1 MIFILELFLEL
12 SEVSYDELRQ
22 YKMSPGD
29 LYWKNSSGNTVLL
42 RKRGDWLDFSYL
54 EKFEKRNIT
63 LFISQSI
70 DIQWLTRFH
79 QITTSYMEAK
89 TLREKEIHWKNW
101 LLHVRDRY
109 WSVTHPDGAFEL
121 KLLFENIF
129 YDFNTEETDKNIN
142 ADLELFDRYLHVAAD
157 VVFLLLLL
165 GFNDFHFL
173 KSMYRTTLLSFDFIK
188 KEKLTVSIKK
198 EIADF
203 LNANQKLSTI
213 SLENYMADVMDEDLK
228 YWTAVLFEDLR
239 AENGLL
245 KVSDNEIGDV
255 ERVLIFSN
263 RTRSLIGKESDTF
276 VFDFLK
282 KNQLKFMSP
291 HLMKKINFLLKE
303 PELIAV

>member
-1 MIFILELFLEL
+1 MEL

-29 LYWKNSSGNTVLL
+29 LYWKNSSGNSVLL

-79 QITTSYMEAK
+79 QITMSYIETK

-109 WSVTHPDGAFEL
+109 WVTNHPDGAFEL

-129 YDFNTEETDKNIN
+129 YDFSTEETDKNIN
-142 ADLELFDRYLHVAAD
+142 TDLELFDRYLHVAAD

-165 GFNDFHFL
+165 GFNDFQFL
-173 KSMYRTTLLSFDFIK
+173 KNMYKATLKSFDLIK
-188 KEKLTVSIKK
+188 REKLTLSIKK
-198 EIADF
+198 EVADF
-203 LNANQKLSTI
+203 LNANQKMNSI
-213 SLENYMADVMDEDLK
+213 SLEEFIQEVADEELQ

-239 AENGLL
+239 AENGTL
-245 KVSDNEIGDV
+245 KVFDNEIGDI

-263 RTRSLIGKESDTF
+263 RTRSLIGKESEAF

>member
-1 MIFILELFLEL
+1 
-12 SEVSYDELRQ
+12 
-22 YKMSPGD
+22 MSPGD
-29 LYWKNSSGNTVLL
+29 LYWRNSSGNTVLL

-79 QITTSYMEAK
+79 QITMSYMETK

-109 WSVTHPDGAFEL
+109 WSTSHPDGAFEL

-129 YDFNTEETDKNIN
+129 YDFSSEETDKNIN
-142 ADLELFDRYLHVAAD
+142 TDLELFDRYLHVAAD

-165 GFNDFHFL
+165 GFNDFQFL
-173 KSMYRTTLLSFDFIK
+173 KTMYKTTLMSFDFIK
-188 KEKLTVSIKK
+188 SEKLTLSIKK

-203 LNANQKLSTI
+203 LNANQKLQSINLNEFI
-213 SLENYMADVMDEDLK
+213 SKVSDEDLQ

-239 AENGLL
+239 AENGIL
-245 KVSDNEIGDV
+245 KVFDNEIGDV

-263 RTRSLIGKESDTF
+263 RTRSFTGKESEIF

-282 KNQLKFMSP
+282 NNQLKFMSP